1 MQVSQENWP
10 IKDIVKRKAKIN
22 VNPQWQ
28 RGAAWRAPRKV
39 LLIDSI
45 LRGMDIP
52 KFYLR
57 KLETGPFT
65 HDAVDGPP
73 KPVYLGISRNDLI

>member
-1 MQVSQENWP
+1 MLVEQLTWS
-10 IKDIVKRKAKIN
+10 IKELVAAEEK
-22 VNPQWQ
+22 VNLNPMWQ
-28 RGAAWRAPRKV
+28 RGAAWATPRQV

-57 KLETGPFT
+57 RLVGNPYE
-65 HDAVDGPP
+65 HDAVDGQQR
-73 KPVYLGISRNDLI
+73 IRAI